1 MQWCIAVAL
10 QLVSASPDERL
21 LSTAVNILQVIL
33 CSACS
38 GHGFKLSPAIGLV
51 LADMVR
57 HGSSQ
62 EYASELQL
70 HKLDRRRAG
79 HEQVLERFQQ

>member
-1 MQWCIAVAL
+1 MCLLYPYAV
-10 QLVSASPDERL
+10 
-21 LSTAVNILQVIL
+21 LQVIL

-38 GHGFKLSPAIGLV
+38 GHGFKLSPAVGLV

-62 EYASELQL
+62 QYASELQL
-70 HKLDRRRAG
+70 HKLDRRRVG
-79 HEQVLERFQQ
+79 HAAVLDRFQA

>member
-1 MQWCIAVAL
+1 MMSGDSL
-10 QLVSASPDERL
+10 FPYSA
-21 LSTAVNILQVIL
+21 LQVIL

-57 HGSSQ
+57 HGTSQ
-62 EYASELQL
+62 QFASEMQL
-70 HKLDRRRAG
+70 HKLDRSRVG
-79 HEQVLERFQQ
+79 HAAVLDKFQA

>member
-1 MQWCIAVAL
+1 M
-10 QLVSASPDERL
+10 
-21 LSTAVNILQVIL
+21 IL

-38 GHGFKLSPAIGLV
+38 GHGFKLSPAVGLV

-57 HGSSQ
+57 HGSCQ
-62 EYASELQL
+62 TYASELAL

-79 HEQVLERFQQ
+79 HDTVLDRFNVQ

>member
-1 MQWCIAVAL
+1 M
-10 QLVSASPDERL
+10 
-21 LSTAVNILQVIL
+21 TQVIL

-38 GHGFKLSPAIGLV
+38 GHGFKLSPVVGYV

-57 HGSSQ
+57 HGQCQ

-70 HKLDRRRAG
+70 HKLDRRRTG
-79 HEQVLERFQQ
+79 HDVVLDHFQA